1 MPAPSYIPNS
11 PSGMDTRKI
20 IDDLVAVER
29 IPQKRMER
37 EQAELRAKNAALEEL
52 RKHTKR
58 LQDKL
63 KKLYGFEASFES
75 KKLEFSREGFASGT
89 STKNATSGEYRL
101 KINQLAKKLVFK
113 SDSVKATELF
123 PAGKVSVN
131 GREKRFS
138 GGKLENLAD
147 FINEYYSDFL
157 TVKYIR
163 PDADNALLVAETAKE
178 GEEALLKMED
188 PDGILKKAGL
198 IKGRSGTDKADG
210 KPEDKNSGEIK
221 EDYVDILFSLENFS
235 MVKDGPFQLRE
246 NKKGFTISGESVR
259 RFDQDPPVQEKKKL
273 KALNLEHDMVPTPP
287 EEKDNAPD
295 KITDGPVDT
304 LNIQGNEL
312 HTYNIEREREHKNV
326 REEEKDYGII
336 LHFQESSS
344 GAVDPP
350 APSPQPDSP
359 DSKDGEKTEG
369 LQNGP
374 LKISLKGKDK
384 LIQIPVDVKLKKIDF
399 YTQNMNVTFSN
410 AKWVYEIIPEPKK
423 TDKEKPNIASQKEQF
438 KNIIQEASNASLE
451 LDGIPVERKGN
462 LAIEDLIK
470 GASINLIAPT
480 PQEII
485 VKVTK
490 NPVDSVTQVKEFIE
504 AYNELL
510 KLSHELTKTSEIK
523 AVGEYDKMKQESG
536 ILVGN
541 SAIRSLVNGLKFR
554 VADSYPALR
563 EPYIKSLP
571 FIGITTGEVGADWK
585 NISQGYL
592 ILDEEKFISMVM
604 KSPTAVKEFFG
615 LDSNSDRVIDSGFA
629 FSSHEFLEPYTQFTR
644 GIISSQIDANKARI
658 LALDKEIIRQE
669 AHVKTY
675 EEKLKT
681 KFGNMEG
688 KMRKDKSTGKFIDQR
703 LNNR

>member
-11 PSGMDTRKI
+11 PSGMDTQKVI
-20 IDDLVAVER
+20 NDLVAIER
-29 IPQKRMER
+29 IPQRRMER

-52 RKHTKR
+52 RKYTKR
-58 LQDKL
+58 LQDRL

-75 KKLEFSREGFASGT
+75 KKLEFSKEGFASG
-89 STKNATSGEYRL
+89 SSAKNATSGEYRL
-101 KINQLAKKLVFK
+101 KIHQLAKKLVFK
-113 SDSVKATELF
+113 SDAVKTSQVF
-123 PAGKVSVN
+123 PAGKISIN

-163 PDADNALLVAETAKE
+163 PDADNALLVAETVKE

-198 IKGRSGTDKADG
+198 IKGLAGTDKPDG
-210 KPEDKNSGEIK
+210 KPEDKSSGEMK
-221 EDYVDILFSLENFS
+221 EDYSDILFGLENFS
-235 MVKDGPFQLRE
+235 VVKDGPFQLRE
-246 NKKGFTISGESVR
+246 DKKGFTISGESAR
-259 RFDQDPPVQEKKKL
+259 RFDQAPPVQEKKKL

-295 KITDGPVDT
+295 KIADGPVDT
-304 LNIQGNEL
+304 LNVQGNEI
-312 HTYNIEREREHKNV
+312 HTYNIEREREHKTV
-326 REEEKDYGII
+326 REEEKDYGVI
-336 LHFQESSS
+336 LHFPESPS
-344 GAVDPP
+344 GAANPP
-350 APSPQPDSP
+350 TPSPQPDS
-359 DSKDGEKTEG
+359 KDGKKTEG
-369 LQNGP
+369 PQNGP

-384 LIQIPVDVKLKKIDF
+384 LIQIPVDANIKKMDF
-399 YTQNMNVTFSN
+399 YTQNMNVTFFN
-410 AKWVYEIIPEPKK
+410 AKWVYEIIPEPEK
-423 TDKEKPNIASQKEQF
+423 TDKEKPNIAGQKEQF
-438 KNIIQEASNASLE
+438 RNIIQEASNASLE

-470 GASINLIAPT
+470 GANINLIAPT
-480 PQEII
+480 PQEIL

-571 FIGITTGEVGADWK
+571 FIGITTGEVGAEWK

-592 ILDEEKFISMVM
+592 ILDEGKLISMVM
-604 KSPTAVKEFFG
+604 ENPTAVKEFFG

-629 FSSHEFLEPYTQFTR
+629 FSSHEFLEPYIQFTR
-644 GIISSQIDANKARI
+644 GIISSQIDANKTRI

-688 KMRKDKSTGKFIDQR
+688 KMRKDKSTGKFIEQR